1 MKLQTLMYETFIAI
15 ISILLLFLILS
26 FLNIRKSEIEEKIAK
41 VVTYDAIF
49 SLDALGQLSEYSL
62 SNLLKTYY
70 FKFFEEGKIKEHI
83 NISCICSEEKLLLLN
98 NLFKNG
104 INVNGRN
111 VKIYFFPTN
120 FPLSSNDYKA
130 DGLIIWDCVISS
142 EILSY
147 SKYAGVLFI
156 CDITD
161 SFFNQNSYILTNV
174 FGISKDCNSNGLE
187 NVNLKKPI
195 FGSNASYKAYK
206 ILTRSSFFYRFSEN
220 EEVSNY
226 LNLSTIV
233 CAIDP
238 IFVQKNNNNLN
249 AACGASANYYNNNVM
264 IWSSDFL
271 GNRNLDSFLTSTSTE
286 DLKLKKILSTFI
298 LAISKK
304 TTEIPSKYLKNSIHY
319 VNYFSTEFFEPYLI
333 TISIFKI

>member
-1 MKLQTLMYETFIAI
+1 MRLQTLMYETFIAI
-15 ISILLLFLILS
+15 ISILLLLIILS

-49 SLDALGQLSEYSL
+49 SLDALRRLSEYSL

-83 NISCICSEEKLLLLN
+83 NISCICNETKLLLLN

-130 DGLIIWDCVISS
+130 DGLIIWNCVISS

-161 SFFNQNSYILTNV
+161 SFFTQNSYLLTSV
-174 FGISKDCNSNGLE
+174 FGISKVCNSNNLT
-187 NVNLKKPI
+187 NVILKKPL
-195 FGSNASYKAYK
+195 FGSDASYKVYK
-206 ILTRSSFFYRFSEN
+206 ILTGSSFFYKFSEN

-226 LNLSTIV
+226 LNLSTVV

-238 IFVQKNNNNLN
+238 IFVQKNNT
-249 AACGASANYYNNNVM
+249 ACGASANYYNNNLM

-271 GNRNLDSFLTSTSTE
+271 GNRDLDSFLTSTSIE
-286 DLKLKKILSTFI
+286 DLKLKKVLSAFI

-319 VNYFSTEFFEPYLI
+319 VNYFSSEFLEPYLI

>member
-1 MKLQTLMYETFIAI
+1 MKLQTLMYETLIAI
-15 ISILLLFLILS
+15 ISILLLFTILS

-41 VVTYDAIF
+41 VITYDAVF
-49 SLDALGQLSEYSL
+49 SLDALRQLSEYSL
-62 SNLLKTYY
+62 SNLLKTYF
-70 FKFFEEGKIKEHI
+70 FKFFEEGKIKGHI

-98 NLFKNG
+98 NLFKDG

-111 VKIYFFPTN
+111 VKIYFFPTT

-130 DGLIIWDCVISS
+130 DGLIIWDCLISS

-147 SKYAGVLFI
+147 SRYAGILFI
-156 CDITD
+156 CDIND
-161 SFFNQNSYILTNV
+161 DFFYQNSYILTNV
-174 FGISKDCNSNGLE
+174 FGISKNCNSNGLA
-187 NVNLKKPI
+187 NVNLKKPL
-195 FGSNASYKAYK
+195 FGSNASYKVYK

-226 LNLSTIV
+226 LNLSAVV

-249 AACGASANYYNNNVM
+249 AACGASANYYNNLM

-271 GNRNLDSFLTSTSTE
+271 RNKNLDFFLTSTSIE
-286 DLKLKKILSTFI
+286 DLKLKKILSAFI

-304 TTEIPSKYLKNSIHY
+304 TTEIPSNYLKNSIHY
-319 VNYFSTEFFEPYLI
+319 VNYFLNEFIEPYLI